1 MCSRPRSFESSLRFS
16 LILPRTRHG
25 HLLGGGGGEGYA
37 NRQGNDGGS
46 ECVSVVEDKD
56 IETQSENMILK
67 LVPEQLI
74 T

>member
-1 MCSRPRSFESSLRFS
+1 MDIF
-16 LILPRTRHG
+16 
-25 HLLGGGGGEGYA
+25 GGGGRGSA
-37 NRQGNDGGS
+37 NRQGNDGRS
-46 ECVSVVEDKD
+46 ERVSVVEDKD